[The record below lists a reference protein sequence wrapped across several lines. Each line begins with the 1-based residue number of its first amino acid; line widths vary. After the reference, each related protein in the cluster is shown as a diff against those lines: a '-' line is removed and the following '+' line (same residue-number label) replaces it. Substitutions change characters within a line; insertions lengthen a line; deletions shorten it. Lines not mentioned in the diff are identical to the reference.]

1 MQAVVYHAPGDI
13 RVEDI
18 PQPECGPGE
27 LLVRVDA
34 CAVCGTDLKSRQHG
48 NPRIKAPLVM
58 GHEFTGIVVESR
70 VAEGCTEGCTEGC
83 SAPGLVPVL
92 GDRVV
97 MATSISCGQC
107 YYCRRGWRNLCENLA
122 PMGFSYPGGMA
133 EYVAIPALA
142 LQGGHVIK
150 VPPHVEAK
158 CAALAEP
165 VSCAVNCVKQCGVQQ
180 GDTVLV
186 LGAGPMGLLNALVS
200 RAAGATTVLISE
212 PNPLRRAQAAQFE
225 IDHILDPG
233 ADDVNPIVRDLTGGR
248 GADVVI
254 VAAPSAAAQE
264 QALSLVRRHGTVCLF
279 ASLPVGNNLLTI
291 DSRVLHYGE
300 IRLIGSSDSTPEHV
314 QEAVEMISAQHLP
327 GSVAGRFSLDSASV
341 AGRFSLDSARIASH
355 CLPLDQ
361 IEQAFDLMIR
371 GEALRVV
378 LLEAGGGRR

>member
-1 MQAVVYHAPGDI
+1 MQAIVYHAPGDI
-13 RVEDI
+13 RVEDV
-18 PQPECGPGE
+18 PKPVCGPGE

-58 GHEFTGIVVESR
+58 GHEFTGIVEDLSPAPDGSR
-70 VAEGCTEGCTEGC
+70 
-83 SAPGLVPVL
+83 SPGQTTFEP
-92 GDRVV
+92 GDRIV

-107 YYCRRGWRNLCENLA
+107 HACRHGWRNLCESLA

-142 LQGGHVIK
+142 LQGGHVVK

-165 VSCAVNCVKQCGVQQ
+165 VSCAVNSVWQCDVKQ

-186 LGAGPMGLLNALVS
+186 MGAGPMGLLNALVA
-200 RAAGATTVLISE
+200 RAAGASTILLSD
-212 PNPLRRAQAAQFE
+212 PNPLRREQAGQF
-225 IDHILDPG
+225 HLDRIMDSET
-233 ADDVNPIVRDLTGGR
+233 DDVTKIVRDATGGR

-254 VAAPSAAAQE
+254 VAAPAVAPQE

-279 ASLPVGNNLLTI
+279 ASLPVGNCMLAI

-300 IRLIGSSDSTPEHV
+300 IRLIGSSDSTPAHV
-314 QEAVEMISAQHLP
+314 QEAVAMI
-327 GSVAGRFSLDSASV
+327 ASQQIP
-341 AGRFSLDSARIASH
+341 AEKIASH

-361 IEQAFDLMIR
+361 IEQAFDLMIS
-371 GEALRVV
+371 GAALRVV
-378 LLEAGGGRR
+378 LLCP